1 MRRDLL
7 NLYREHRR
15 ERTVTDLLRGP
26 KTGPHGRR
34 ASDRARSRLGKGRG
48 IMDRNVFGVAI
59 LGQSGVG
66 KSSLIKRMVSHR
78 FDNMPTLN
86 EQFMG
91 NKLDGRH
98 VMAIT
103 MPAPFTAAS
112 AKGASRQ
119 VLLQIEDQLGDSG
132 PDALID
138 RCLANLWKDVARAN
152 ASAGSAAEGRGS
164 SLGGPLG
171 DVDDE
176 MEDPT
181 EQWGKTP
188 SAAVANLPPANSR
201 LPDPPKRHPFS
212 ESVLEQQRR
221 DAMRP
226 AINDAGVTS
235 ALSVPSGMHGFVV
248 VIDLGDPH
256 SLHAAERLCEKLL
269 TRVKFDRMRR
279 QPCPIIIML
288 VGNKCDRW
296 SRGRRHDEVDMRS
309 VWRLLEHG
317 IASGLIL
324 SQMRRQRVDTVLR
337 KLCDDVIKTHKAAEA
352 AAKMSA
358 FFSVAGSV
366 SRFTQ
371 ETGMSE
377 QEYLLVEKL
386 HAALDPIRGMS
397 VHMGEAALLHA
408 IYTLLNTPYF
418 DAGCMPPTEIWERIM
433 ACPCITIKYIELS
446 CKTNHNVHSFER
458 VLMRALRQLVT
469 NDRKGVNRAVE
480 GSIPFMTHVGSFL
493 SSTFA
498 QLNPEQCAKARKPK
512 EEPALAAR

>member
-1 MRRDLL
+1 MSLWGSCRAEMRRDLL

-132 PDALID
+132 PDVLID

-188 SAAVANLPPANSR
+188 SAAMADEHTKRPTRDLNLLANLPPANSR
-201 LPDPPKRHPFS
+201 LPDPPKRHPLS

-226 AINDAGVTS
+226 AINGQD
-235 ALSVPSGMHGFVV
+235 
-248 VIDLGDPH
+248 
-256 SLHAAERLCEKLL
+256 
-269 TRVKFDRMRR
+269 
-279 QPCPIIIML
+279 
-288 VGNKCDRW
+288 
-296 SRGRRHDEVDMRS
+296 
-309 VWRLLEHG
+309 
-317 IASGLIL
+317 
-324 SQMRRQRVDTVLR
+324 
-337 KLCDDVIKTHKAAEA
+337 
-352 AAKMSA
+352 
-358 FFSVAGSV
+358 
-366 SRFTQ
+366 
-371 ETGMSE
+371 
-377 QEYLLVEKL
+377 
-386 HAALDPIRGMS
+386 
-397 VHMGEAALLHA
+397 
-408 IYTLLNTPYF
+408 
-418 DAGCMPPTEIWERIM
+418 
-433 ACPCITIKYIELS
+433 
-446 CKTNHNVHSFER
+446 
-458 VLMRALRQLVT
+458 
-469 NDRKGVNRAVE
+469 
-480 GSIPFMTHVGSFL
+480 
-493 SSTFA
+493 
-498 QLNPEQCAKARKPK
+498 
-512 EEPALAAR
+512 

>member
-1 MRRDLL
+1 M
-7 NLYREHRR
+7 E
-15 ERTVTDLLRGP
+15 
-26 KTGPHGRR
+26 
-34 ASDRARSRLGKGRG
+34 
-48 IMDRNVFGVAI
+48 RNVFGVAI

-91 NKLDGRH
+91 NQLDGRH

-119 VLLQIEDQLGDSG
+119 VLLKIEDQLGDSG

-164 SLGGPLG
+164 SFGGPLG

-188 SAAVANLPPANSR
+188 SAAMVDEHTKRLALEAADLPHANSR
-201 LPDPPKRHPFS
+201 LPDPPKRHPLS

-221 DAMRP
+221 DATRP

-248 VIDLGDPH
+248 VLNLCDPH

-288 VGNKCDRW
+288 VGNKYDRW
-296 SRGRRHDEVDMRS
+296 SRGRRDDEVDIRS
-309 VWRLLEHG
+309 VWRLLERG
-317 IASGLIL
+317 IVSGLLL

-337 KLCDDVIKTHKAAEA
+337 KLCDNMIKTHKATEA
-352 AAKMSA
+352 GAKMSA
-358 FFSVAGSV
+358 ALGVTGSV

-377 QEYLLVEKL
+377 PEYLLVEKL

-397 VHMGEAALLHA
+397 VHIGEAALLHA
-408 IYTLLNTPYF
+408 IYALLNTPYSN
-418 DAGCMPPTEIWERIM
+418 DAGMPPTEIWERN
-433 ACPCITIKYIELS
+433 C
-446 CKTNHNVHSFER
+446 H
-458 VLMRALRQLVT
+458 
-469 NDRKGVNRAVE
+469 
-480 GSIPFMTHVGSFL
+480 
-493 SSTFA
+493 
-498 QLNPEQCAKARKPK
+498 
-512 EEPALAAR
+512 

>member
-1 MRRDLL
+1 
-7 NLYREHRR
+7 
-15 ERTVTDLLRGP
+15 
-26 KTGPHGRR
+26 
-34 ASDRARSRLGKGRG
+34 
-48 IMDRNVFGVAI
+48 MDRNVFGVAI

-132 PDALID
+132 PDVLID
-138 RCLANLWKDVARAN
+138 RCLANLWKDVARTN
-152 ASAGSAAEGRGS
+152 ASAAEGRGS

-171 DVDDE
+171 AVDDE

-188 SAAVANLPPANSR
+188 SAAMADEHTKRLALEAADLNLLANLPPANSR
-201 LPDPPKRHPFS
+201 LPDPPKRHPLS

-248 VIDLGDPH
+248 VLDLSDPQ

-309 VWRLLEHG
+309 VWRLLERGISTNG
-317 IASGLIL
+317 IASGLLL
-324 SQMRRQRVDTVLR
+324 SQMRRQRVDTALR
-337 KLCDDVIKTHKAAEA
+337 KLCDDVIKTHKATEA
-352 AAKMSA
+352 AAKLSA

-397 VHMGEAALLHA
+397 VHMGEATLLHA
-408 IYTLLNTPYF
+408 IYALLNTPYF

-480 GSIPFMTHVGSFL
+480 GAIPFMTHVGSFL

-498 QLNPEQCAKARKPK
+498 QLNPEHCAKARKPK
-512 EEPALAAR
+512 EEPALAAS

>member
-1 MRRDLL
+1 
-7 NLYREHRR
+7 
-15 ERTVTDLLRGP
+15 
-26 KTGPHGRR
+26 
-34 ASDRARSRLGKGRG
+34 
-48 IMDRNVFGVAI
+48 MDRNVFGVAI

-480 GSIPFMTHVGSFL
+480 GAIPFMTHVGSFL